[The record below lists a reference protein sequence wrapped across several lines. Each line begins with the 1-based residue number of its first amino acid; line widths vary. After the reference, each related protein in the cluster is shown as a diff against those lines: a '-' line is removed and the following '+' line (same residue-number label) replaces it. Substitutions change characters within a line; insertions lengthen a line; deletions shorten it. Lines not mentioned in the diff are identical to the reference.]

1 MMFQAQA
8 RETKHC
14 IVWQELRMLRWR
26 GNVEKMAT
34 DEGRIHLAYHPGY
47 NEEQTEESTENI

>member
-1 MMFQAQA
+1 
-8 RETKHC
+8 
-14 IVWQELRMLRWR
+14 MLRWR

-34 DEGRIHLAYHPGY
+34 DEGRMHLAYHPGY